1 MLVSSALL
9 YTPDREHFGIV
20 PIEAMFEG
28 TPVIAVNSGGPK
40 ETVVHGKTG
49 FLCSQTAKSFS
60 EAMLVTMLPVFVRD
74 PHNDLTLNSGD
85 EDVFLQPS
93 SDAISSS
100 PLSQTPQDS
109 PLRTGRSNSSM
120 APTRVT
126 GIPMQLNLPNASSTT
141 ISPSTTIHND
151 LTASLST
158 AISSSAIAAP
168 ESIDNV
174 MVDTGIIMPLGALLG
189 AAGHDHVMEKFTP
202 SRMEQTLSE
211 ALRMSMYRVLPEASR
226 NLQHA
231 GGGRGRTMKDSVDN
245 EQNYIM
251 GNLKRTKYYSSFVKY
266 SIIGIF
272 IASLFG
278 FIIALLL
285 AYLLYKNFTRKTFI
299 YGTVVYCFLLYRA
312 IFSRKGGVKSK
323 KGNANAA
330 TRSDQSPVVGSK
342 ETISDVNIKP
352 GN

>member
-1 MLVSSALL
+1 M
-9 YTPDREHFGIV
+9 Y
-20 PIEAMFEG
+20 EG

-74 PHNDLTLNSGD
+74 PHNDVTPASGND
-85 EDVFLQPS
+85 DAFLQPS

-100 PLSQTPQDS
+100 PLSQSPQVS
-109 PLRTGRSNSSM
+109 PLRTGRSNSS
-120 APTRVT
+120 TRVT
-126 GIPMQLNLPNASSTT
+126 GIPIQLNLPNASSAT
-141 ISPSTTIHND
+141 ISPSSTIHND

-158 AISSSAIAAP
+158 AVSSSAIAVP
-168 ESIDNV
+168 ESIDSV
-174 MVDTGIIMPLGALLG
+174 AIDAGIIIPLGALLG
-189 AAGHDHVMEKFTP
+189 AAGRQHVMTKFTP

-211 ALRMSMYRVLPEASR
+211 ALRMSMYRVLPEACR

-231 GGGRGRTMKDSVDN
+231 GGGRGRTMKDCVDN

-251 GNLKRTKYYSSFVKY
+251 GNLKRTKYYSSYVKY

-272 IASLFG
+272 VASFFG
-278 FIIALLL
+278 LIGTLSL

-312 IFSRKGGVKSK
+312 IFSRKGEIKSK
-323 KGNANAA
+323 KGNASAA
-330 TRSDQSPVVGSK
+330 TRSDQNPVVGSK
-342 ETISDVNIKP
+342 ETISDVSIKP
-352 GN
+352 GS